1 MTRQAMNRPMTPRA
15 WATTLVAVALL
26 SSCDWFEKN
35 TVQNIAGPVPAG
47 ARIRFFNFGVGS
59 PPVNFYADNRK
70 MTAIGSV
77 TGQESNL
84 GVAYGGVGAGGF
96 YTSIAAGSYTLAGKI
111 AAATDKDLAISN
123 VPGTLA
129 EGKLYSFYQSGIYD
143 AGTKSV
149 DAFVVEDNFVPEI
162 DYTVA
167 YVRFVHAISN
177 ANPLTLYAT
186 KTAPPDS
193 GVVFPIG
200 AAVAY
205 KGAGAFTAL
214 AAGTYNLGVRYTDS
228 TTNKISRPGV
238 ALAAGKIYTITAR
251 GNIAVT
257 PTTTCPATSTTCL
270 DNTANR

>member
-1 MTRQAMNRPMTPRA
+1 MTRPMTPRV
-15 WATTLVAVALL
+15 WTATLLAVALL
-26 SSCDWFEKN
+26 ASCDWFEKN
-35 TVQNIAGPVPAG
+35 TVQSIAGPVPAG

-59 PPVNFYADNRK
+59 PAVNFYADNRK
-70 MTAIGSV
+70 MTAIGSL
-77 TGQESNL
+77 TGRESNL

-96 YTSIAAGSYTLAGKI
+96 YTAIAAGSYTLSGKI
-111 AAATDKDLAISN
+111 ADTAAAVHDLAISN
-123 VPGTLA
+123 VTATLA
-129 EGKLYSFYQSGIYD
+129 GDKAYSFYQSGIYD
-143 AGTKSV
+143 AGTKTV
-149 DAFVVEDNFVPEI
+149 DAFVVEDNFVPQI
-162 DYTVA
+162 DYGVA

-193 GVVFPIG
+193 AVVFPIG

-214 AAGTYNLGVRYTDS
+214 AAGIYNLGVRYTDS

-238 ALAAGKIYTITAR
+238 SLSAGRIYTITAR
-251 GNIAVT
+251 GNITVT

-270 DNTANR
+270 DNTVNR